1 MRGPSPGSSVACVL
15 DQAQLSGE
23 DMMRTHF
30 GLVASAALVVV
41 LAWSPPVVAQQKTFR
56 QCREEWAANKAAI
69 AASGKTQRVFVAECR
84 GVPPPPISPAELGKG
99 QYGSEAEAK
108 AACLN
113 DPIVWV
119 NLRSKVYH
127 ESGSRNYGATKAGAY
142 MCQKDTISAGYHA
155 PKASREPGALA
166 GKPASS

>member
-1 MRGPSPGSSVACVL
+1 MRAQFRAVWSPAV
-15 DQAQLSGE
+15 QAQLSG
-23 DMMRTHF
+23 DDVMRTQF
-30 GLVASAALVVV
+30 GLVASTALVAM

-84 GVPPPPISPAELGKG
+84 GVPLPPTSSAELGKG
-99 QYGSEAEAK
+99 QYGSEAEAQG
-108 AACLN
+108 ACLN

-127 ESGSRNYGATKAGAY
+127 ESGSRNYGSTKAGAY
-142 MCQKDTISAGYHA
+142 MCQKDTLAAGFHA
-155 PKASREPGALA
+155 PKANREPGATA
-166 GKPASS
+166 GKATSRCS

>member
-1 MRGPSPGSSVACVL
+1 
-15 DQAQLSGE
+15 
-23 DMMRTHF
+23 MMRTHF
-30 GLVASAALVVV
+30 GLVASAALVAV

-56 QCREEWAANKAAI
+56 QCREEWAANKAAV

-84 GVPPPPISPAELGKG
+84 GVPLPPISPAELGKG

-142 MCQKDTISAGYHA
+142 MCQKDTIAAGFHA
-155 PKASREPGALA
+155 PKASREPGAPA
-166 GKPASS
+166 GKAASS

>member
-1 MRGPSPGSSVACVL
+1 MRARFPGSLIACVL
-15 DQAQLSGE
+15 EIRHTLSGE

-30 GLVASAALVVV
+30 GLVASAALVAV

-56 QCREEWAANKAAI
+56 QCREEWAANKAAV

-84 GVPPPPISPAELGKG
+84 GVPLPPISSVELGKG

-113 DPIVWV
+113 DPIV
-119 NLRSKVYH
+119 
-127 ESGSRNYGATKAGAY
+127 
-142 MCQKDTISAGYHA
+142 
-155 PKASREPGALA
+155 
-166 GKPASS
+166 

>member
-1 MRGPSPGSSVACVL
+1 
-15 DQAQLSGE
+15 
-23 DMMRTHF
+23 MMRTHF
-30 GLVASAALVVV
+30 GLVASAALVAV

-56 QCREEWAANKAAI
+56 QCREEWAANKAAV

-84 GVPPPPISPAELGKG
+84 GVPLPPISPAELGKG

-142 MCQKDTISAGYHA
+142 MCQKDTIAAGFPRSQSEQGAGRTGGQAGFELMRA
-155 PKASREPGALA
+155 PRSG
-166 GKPASS
+166 